1 MDLYF
6 KHPVAGTT
14 ECYISIDGRESK
26 IRNYTN
32 DLTEKSTNIA
42 RKTNKQNKNRVARKN
57 YLFMD

>member
-32 DLTEKSTNIA
+32 DLTEKTANIV
-42 RKTNKQNKNRVARKN
+42 RKTNKQNKK
-57 YLFMD
+57 

>member
-1 MDLYF
+1 MKTIYF

-32 DLTEKSTNIA
+32 DLTEKSAKIA
-42 RKTNKQNKNRVARKN
+42 IKIRNPNKERGCNKK
-57 YLFMD
+57 LFA